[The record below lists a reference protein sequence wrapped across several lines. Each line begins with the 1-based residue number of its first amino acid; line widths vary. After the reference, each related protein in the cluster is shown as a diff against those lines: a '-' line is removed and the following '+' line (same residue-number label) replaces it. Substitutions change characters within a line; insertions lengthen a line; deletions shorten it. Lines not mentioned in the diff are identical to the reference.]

1 VPAIIAPRAAL
12 PRSYPATPLVAPP
25 DGSRLSTTAREA
37 IGQSPRQPAS
47 ASASAHIEPTRREP
61 VSESIRSTT
70 PDAETFLTQDL
81 AQSAG
86 SDEPARS
93 LHRRANAAY
102 VRMRDSHIQLLPG
115 RGRIDITV

>member
-1 VPAIIAPRAAL
+1 
-12 PRSYPATPLVAPP
+12 VAPP

-37 IGQSPRQPAS
+37 IGQLPRQPAS
-47 ASASAHIEPTRREP
+47 ASASASAHIESTRREP

>member
-37 IGQSPRQPAS
+37 IGQLPRQPAP
-47 ASASAHIEPTRREP
+47 ASAYIEPTRREL